1 MYHLDS
7 MTRISPRQNPDNAG
21 TSCHIIPWT
30 LTSLCKCTHTESG
43 HWDPENGY
51 DAPAQLEEARAV
63 IAPFP
68 NDLVHVPQDKDR

>member
-7 MTRISPRQNPDNAG
+7 MTRISPSQNPDNAG

-30 LTSLCKCTHTESG
+30 LTSCCKCTHTESG
-43 HWDPENGY
+43 HWDPGPH

-63 IAPFP
+63 IALFP
-68 NDLVHVPQDKDR
+68 SDLVPMPQDKDR